1 MKDKKYL
8 FVIISVGII
17 LMIGFMIGG
26 YFIREKVG
34 FVCPDSPK
42 CEENAVNDKDNFEG
56 VILDTSNKTE
66 RYVEFDF
73 SVIDSLETEFEMV
86 DLAILGRYALVVEDK
101 TIWFD
106 DYNGFAM
113 YNDKLVKLSDKTL
126 EKISVLSEDKEGCC
140 SCCPDLEPGEVC
152 IALCCSCTK

>member
-1 MKDKKYL
+1 MDNRKSL
-8 FVIISVGII
+8 FIIVFCGIV
-17 LMIGFMIGG
+17 LMIGFFIGG
-26 YFIREKVG
+26 YFVREKVG

-56 VILDTSNKTE
+56 VILDTSTKAE

-86 DLAILGRYALVVEDK
+86 DLAILGKYALVVEGR

-106 DYNGFAM
+106 DFNGFAM
-113 YNDKLVKLSDKTL
+113 YEGKLVKLSDKTL
-126 EKISVLSEDKEGCC
+126 EKISVLSNDKEGCC
-140 SCCPDLEPGEVC
+140 SCCPDLKPGEVC
-152 IALCCSCTK
+152 IELCCSCTK